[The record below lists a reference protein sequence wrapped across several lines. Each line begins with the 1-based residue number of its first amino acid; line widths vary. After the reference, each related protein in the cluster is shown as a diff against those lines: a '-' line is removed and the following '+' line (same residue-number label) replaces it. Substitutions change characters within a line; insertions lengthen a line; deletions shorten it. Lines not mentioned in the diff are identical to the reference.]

1 MEMAKRSRG
10 PEGCGSFFC
19 EKDRKGAS
27 DGEGNAK
34 KYHRARG
41 GEHVANMEEGGREKR
56 HIQQKEVG
64 RGGRREQGEAAAA
77 PGGGRGKNTSHD
89 AIASGGERKRK
100 YSLLKR
106 MDDEKGNIEMS
117 KGTRGSNG
125 LWESQKQKIKKSPA
139 EETFHGALCV
149 SGWERSGV
157 RKRAQEEQRRIQ
169 PAGRE
174 VHPALECEFAVDLG
188 EEQLLFV
195 GEQKGAAAGREH
207 VAEVLQEGRV

>member
-1 MEMAKRSRG
+1 M
-10 PEGCGSFFC
+10 
-19 EKDRKGAS
+19 
-27 DGEGNAK
+27 
-34 KYHRARG
+34 
-41 GEHVANMEEGGREKR
+41 ANMEEGGREKR
-56 HIQQKEVG
+56 HIQQKEG
-64 RGGRREQGEAAAA
+64 SCGGRREAGTAGE
-77 PGGGRGKNTSHD
+77 
-89 AIASGGERKRK
+89 ERKKACFMMQERALQK
-100 YSLLKR
+100 GSTS
-106 MDDEKGNIEMS
+106 MPCEKGMGEEKGHIEMS

-125 LWESQKQKIKKSPA
+125 LWESQKQKTKKNPA

-149 SGWERSGV
+149 LGWESSGV

>member
-1 MEMAKRSRG
+1 MEKGMRKNIIAQEDGNMWRTGKKEGARRGISSKRR
-10 PEGCGSFFC
+10 
-19 EKDRKGAS
+19 
-27 DGEGNAK
+27 
-34 KYHRARG
+34 
-41 GEHVANMEEGGREKR
+41 
-56 HIQQKEVG
+56 
-64 RGGRREQGEAAAA
+64 AAAA
-77 PGGGRGKNTSHD
+77 
-89 AIASGGERKRK
+89 AGERPERQEKEKKACFMMQERALQK
-100 YSLLKR
+100 GSTSMPCEKG

-125 LWESQKQKIKKSPA
+125 LWESQKQKTKKSSA

-149 SGWERSGV
+149 LGWESSGV

>member
-1 MEMAKRSRG
+1 MAKRNRG
-10 PEGCGSFFC
+10 PEGCGSFFVRKIGRELRMEKGMRKISSRKRMGTCGEQGRRRAREEAYPAKGGQVRRQARGRNGRRREKKACFMMQERALQKGSTRMPC
-19 EKDRKGAS
+19 EKGM
-27 DGEGNAK
+27 GE
-34 KYHRARG
+34 
-41 GEHVANMEEGGREKR
+41 
-56 HIQQKEVG
+56 
-64 RGGRREQGEAAAA
+64 
-77 PGGGRGKNTSHD
+77 
-89 AIASGGERKRK
+89 
-100 YSLLKR
+100 
-106 MDDEKGNIEMS
+106 EKGNIEMS

-125 LWESQKQKIKKSPA
+125 LWESQKQKTKKSSA

-149 SGWERSGV
+149 LGWESSGV

-207 VAEVLQEGRV
+207 VPEVLQEGRV